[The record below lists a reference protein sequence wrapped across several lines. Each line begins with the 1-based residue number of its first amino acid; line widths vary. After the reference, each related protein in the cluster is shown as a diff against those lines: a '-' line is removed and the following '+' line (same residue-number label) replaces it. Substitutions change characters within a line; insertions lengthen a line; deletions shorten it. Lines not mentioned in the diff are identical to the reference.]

1 VFTTVAR
8 RSCVAQ
14 PAAAPPE
21 ADADGVVAVCG
32 DSDDDAGVEAAADE
46 AEEAGAEEAGAEE
59 AEEAVPA
66 AGTEDDE
73 PDEHPAA
80 AATTAPAAT
89 APPSLTINE
98 AKLDITNHPLL
109 AAHSRDTSRDASRAA
124 PNTR

>member
-46 AEEAGAEEAGAEE
+46 AEEAGAEE